1 MSVAPSIVLAFDVW
15 IVLVLARRARDVLFR
30 WPLER
35 GVAARVAERGPS
47 ALAVLASEGGE
58 AAWARLAR
66 AVGSADGDEPGDRL
80 VALEDALGDLRD
92 EIVGRLL
99 WLRVMAP
106 AASALGL
113 AGAAAQAAWAR
124 EPPGLLALDPDR
136 VLGMAASD
144 GALCLA
150 LGIAGSTTAL
160 AGLYFLRPRALE
172 LLAGADR
179 LAEMARAAP
188 DAAWTS
194 APSK

>member
-92 EIVGRLL
+92 EIVGRG
-99 WLRVMAP
+99 VGGH
-106 AASALGL
+106 GL
-113 AGAAAQAAWAR
+113 ASPRPRPRGAAAQAARAR
-124 EPPGLLALDPDR
+124 EPPLLALDPDR
-136 VLGMAASD
+136 VLD
-144 GALCLA
+144 GSFRRVFCPRLDR
-150 LGIAGSTTAL
+150 GVDAL

>member
-1 MSVAPSIVLAFDVW
+1 MSLSPSIVLAFDVW
-15 IVLVLARRARDVLFR
+15 IVLVLARRARDLLFV

-35 GVAARVAERGPS
+35 RVATLVAERGVG
-47 ALAVLASEGGE
+47 ALSILAEQGR
-58 AAWARLAR
+58 AAWAVLAR
-66 AVGSADGDEPGDRL
+66 AVVAVEGDEAGDRI
-80 VALEDALGDLRD
+80 VALEDALGDLR
-92 EIVGRLL
+92 ERVVGRLL

-124 EPPGLLALDPDR
+124 QPPGLLALDPDR

-160 AGLYFLRPRALE
+160 AGLFFLRSRALE

-179 LAEMARAAP
+179 IAESVRLTP
-188 DAAWTS
+188 DASWTTT
-194 APSK
+194 ASK